1 MSKSTQKVE
10 GTKVGG
16 DVKQASNAEMVN
28 QSVRSSEIAGS
39 LTQESLSAKRN
50 DIEGV
55 LQELLTAIERLGLSA
70 DDKADVKVQAETA
83 KAQMKAKKPNPTIVT
98 ESLKSIWETLK
109 GAATAAA
116 TSGAGLLVKE
126 LMNKFAGFLR

>member
-55 LQELLTAIERLGLSA
+55 LLTRQKRCS
-70 DDKADVKVQAETA
+70 
-83 KAQMKAKKPNPTIVT
+83 
-98 ESLKSIWETLK
+98 W
-109 GAATAAA
+109 
-116 TSGAGLLVKE
+116 
-126 LMNKFAGFLR
+126 